1 MSNYDKL
8 SRPYADNDD
17 DNVPKGV
24 TLSLRKLIGEHYDNA
39 FNSTCRYNIIKGS
52 RNSKK
57 SVDIIGYRAIYDILE
72 DKLNNVL
79 VVREN
84 EYTNRQSTFANIIN
98 CINTMG
104 IGQYFK
110 INKNPL
116 EITYK
121 PTGQMIFFRGMNNP
135 TTITSITVQIGILNR
150 VYIEEAYEIPT
161 YEDFRK
167 LDGSIRGVVP
177 TPKNYFKIT
186 MVLNGW
192 NIEHWIH
199 DVFFVDKETHEERL
213 ADDIN
218 ELESKGIQE
227 YCDPEYIGD
236 YGKGL
241 YLATT
246 NYLVNE
252 FRDPFYDLSAKE
264 MKKRSIDIYLVEY
277 LGCWGNPRNITYPEF
292 SQDLVKPPSQLAE
305 YKYIDYAIGVDTG
318 LSNGEGNVI
327 RKKDKELV
335 RSATTMVLKGITNG
349 YKEQVAL
356 QEYYWTNEGKAV
368 PKTEPQ
374 LYEEMID
381 EIVKWKET
389 YRSDNILMKGI
400 CYVFVD
406 CADIGFRQ
414 GLELVARKRNI
425 INIKFIG
432 STKHKI
438 QTRIDYTRLQMAWGE
453 YLVST
458 MCPNL
463 IREIKAC
470 RTGDNGA
477 PRLDTN
483 DHAINADE
491 YGFAPFMSRM
501 SRWKTFKE
509 H

>member
-1 MSNYDKL
+1 MQYKNLTK
-8 SRPYADNDD
+8 PYQDESESQIC
-17 DNVPKGV
+17 
-24 TLSLRKLIGEHYDNA
+24 LSLRKLIGEHYDNA
-39 FNSTCRYNIIKGS
+39 FNSHCRYNIIKGS

-57 SVDIIGYRAIYDILE
+57 SVDIIGYRAIFDILE
-72 DKLNNVL
+72 NPLNNVL
-79 VVREN
+79 IVREN

-98 CINTMG
+98 CLGNMKIL
-104 IGQYFK
+104 QYFK
-110 INKNPL
+110 TNKNPL

-135 TTITSITVQIGILNR
+135 TTITSITVQVGVLNR
-150 VYIEEAYEIPT
+150 VYVEEAYEIPS

-167 LDGSIRGVVP
+167 LDGSIRGKVP
-177 TPKNYFKIT
+177 TPDNYFKIT

-199 DVFFVDKETHEERL
+199 DVFFYDSVKKVERL
-213 ADDIN
+213 EDNI
-218 ELESKGIQE
+218 EILETKGIQE

-277 LGCWGNPRNITYPEF
+277 LGCWGNPRGVAYPEF
-292 SQDLVKPPSQLAE
+292 SESLIRPIGELLTLPF
-305 YKYIDYAIGVDTG
+305 IDYAIGVDTG

-335 RSATTMVLKGITNG
+335 RSATTMVLKGITRD

-356 QEYYWTNEGKAV
+356 DEYFWTNEGAIV

-374 LYEEMID
+374 LYEEMISKI
-381 EIVKWKET
+381 ETWRET
-389 YRSDNILMKGI
+389 YKTSPILMKGV

-414 GLELVARKRNI
+414 GLELVARKHGLM
-425 INIKFIG
+425 NIKFIG

-438 QTRIDYTRLQMAWGE
+438 QTRIDYNRLQMAWNE
-453 YLVST
+453 YLVS
-458 MCPNL
+458 NL
-463 IREIKAC
+463 CKNLVREVKAC

-477 PRLDTN
+477 PRLDIN
-483 DHAINADE
+483 DHTINADE
-491 YGFAPFMSRM
+491 YAFAPFMSKM

>member
-1 MSNYDKL
+1 MNLDNLTK
-8 SRPYADNDD
+8 PYSEDTAG
-17 DNVPKGV
+17 KM
-24 TLSLRKLIGEHYDNA
+24 LSLRSLIGEHYDKA
-39 FNSTCRYNIIKGS
+39 FTSMCRYNIIKGS

-57 SVDIIGYRAIYDILE
+57 SVDMIGFRAIFDIL
-72 DKLNNVL
+72 DSPLNNVL
-79 VVREN
+79 IVREN
-84 EYTNRQSTFANIIN
+84 EYTNRQSTFANILN
-98 CINTMG
+98 CLNRMG
-104 IGQYFK
+104 IMGYFK
-110 INKNPL
+110 VNKNPL

-135 TTITSITVQIGILNR
+135 TTITSITVQVGVLNR
-150 VYIEEAYEIPT
+150 VYIEEAYEIPS

-177 TPKNYFKIT
+177 SPKNCFKIT

-199 DVFFVDKETHEERL
+199 DVFFVDKETGLERL
-213 ADDIN
+213 PDNIDK
-218 ELESKGIQE
+218 LESDGIDE
-227 YCDPEYIGD
+227 YCDPNYIGD

-277 LGCWGNPRNITYPEF
+277 LGCWGNPRGVTYPEF
-292 SQDLVKPPSQLAE
+292 TDSLVKPLGELLKLP
-305 YKYIDYAIGVDTG
+305 YIDYAIGIDTG

-335 RSATTMVLKGITNG
+335 RSATTMVLKGITKDF
-349 YKEQVAL
+349 KEQVAL
-356 QEYYWTNEGKAV
+356 GEYYWTNEGQAV

-374 LYEEMID
+374 LYEEMLDVIM
-381 EIVKWKET
+381 KWKET
-389 YRSDNILMKGI
+389 FITSPIIMKGV
-400 CYVFVD
+400 CYVMVD

-414 GLELVARKRNI
+414 GLELVARKRGL

-438 QTRIDYTRLQMAWGE
+438 QTRIDYNRLQMAWGE
-453 YLVST
+453 YLVANT
-458 MCPNL
+458 CPNL
-463 IREIKAC
+463 VREIKAC

-491 YGFAPFMSRM
+491 YAFAPFMSKM
-501 SRWKTFKE
+501 SRWKTFKD